1 MVKTKNENCC
11 VGRLDAW
18 ADGRLQSVQL
28 GAQFQVLVGNGEY
41 VRNPA
46 SRMLL
51 ELDRL
56 SIMGSTRSGG
66 QFQLH
71 LVPESVVDG
80 LVIAEQF
87 DGAWIMILFNG
98 ITKDNKE
105 VASTT
110 RMPPLKGE

>member
-18 ADGRLQSVQL
+18 ADGRLQSVQLDL

-71 LVPESVVDG
+71 LVTESVVDG

-98 ITKDNKE
+98 ITKDNK
-105 VASTT
+105 AA
-110 RMPPLKGE
+110 RLGCPPLKGE

>member
-28 GAQFQVLVGNGEY
+28 GAQFQVLVGKGED

-46 SRMLL
+46 SQMLL

>member
-1 MVKTKNENCC
+1 
-11 VGRLDAW
+11 
-18 ADGRLQSVQL
+18 
-28 GAQFQVLVGNGEY
+28 
-41 VRNPA
+41 
-46 SRMLL
+46 MLL

-87 DGAWIMILFNG
+87 DGA
-98 ITKDNKE
+98 
-105 VASTT
+105 
-110 RMPPLKGE
+110 